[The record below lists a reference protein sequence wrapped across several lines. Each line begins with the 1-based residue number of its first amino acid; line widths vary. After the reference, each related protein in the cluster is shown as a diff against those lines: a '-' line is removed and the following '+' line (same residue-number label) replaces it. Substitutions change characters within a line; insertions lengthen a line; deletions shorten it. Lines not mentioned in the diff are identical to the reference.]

1 MRNTFLNRNFFI
13 AFSVVILFF
22 VLAYAYP
29 ILFEVV
35 RGVLYLFALLVLF
48 DWIQLYRIKN
58 QLSLKREVPEQLSL
72 SDGEEVE
79 YSITN
84 ESKLNL
90 KLELFDELPE
100 QFQFRKAIK
109 LMDLSAGEEHQF
121 MHMVRPYERGEYDF
135 GKCHLIY
142 TAGPFYFTQRRVSFD
157 EETKARVVPSIK
169 QMKQHELEV
178 FSQTAS
184 LSGIRKIRSVGQN
197 DEFEHIRAYVQGD
210 NIKSIN
216 WKATSRT
223 NELMV
228 DHYQDS
234 KHQEVYCV
242 LDKGRSMK
250 MPFDGMTLLDYSIN
264 SILSLSNIILK
275 KYDHAGLVSFSEVIG
290 STVKASAKKGQL
302 EKISTALY
310 KETTGYKESNFEL
323 LLHFTRH
330 NLTRRSIWLFFTNF
344 ETPYDL
350 HRQLPYLRL
359 MTKRHLVVV
368 IIFINTTLIETS
380 EMDCE
385 RKSDI
390 YLKTFAER
398 AIIEKQRIK
407 EELIQNGIQTI
418 LTKPKDLSVNVINKY
433 LEIKARRLK

>member
-1 MRNTFLNRNFFI
+1 M
-13 AFSVVILFF
+13 VF
-22 VLAYAYP
+22 V
-29 ILFEVV
+29 
-35 RGVLYLFALLVLF
+35 
-48 DWIQLYRIKN
+48 DWYQLYKVKGEI
-58 QLSLKREVPEQLSL
+58 SLERQVPEQLSL
-72 SDGEEVE
+72 SDGEEIE
-79 YSITN
+79 YTLRNDSD
-84 ESKLNL
+84 LDL
-90 KLELFDELPE
+90 DAELFDELPS
-100 QFQFRKAIK
+100 QFQYRRPIR
-109 LMDLSAGEEHQF
+109 LLELEAGEDLNFSHT
-121 MHMVRPYERGEYDF
+121 VRPYVRGEYDF
-135 GKCHLIY
+135 GNLHLIY
-142 TAGPFYFTQRRVSFD
+142 STGPFHFTQRRITFD
-157 EETKARVVPSIK
+157 EALKARVVPSIK
-169 QMKQHELEV
+169 QMKKHELEV

-197 DEFEHIRAYVQGD
+197 DEFEHIRPYVQGD

-250 MPFDGMTLLDYSIN
+250 MPFEGMTLLDYSIN

-275 KYDHAGLVSFSEVIG
+275 KYDHAGLISFSETIG
-290 STVKASAKKGQL
+290 STIKASAKKGQL

-310 KETTGYKESNFEL
+310 KETTGFKESNFEL

-368 IIFINTTLIETS
+368 IIFINTTLIDTS
-380 EMDCE
+380 EMECE
-385 RKSDI
+385 TKSDI

-407 EELIQNGIQTI
+407 EELIKNGIQTI

>member
-1 MRNTFLNRNFFI
+1 MGLAIFI
-13 AFSVVILFF
+13 VLF
-22 VLAYAYP
+22 VLAYAFP
-29 ILFEVV
+29 ILFNVI
-35 RGVLYLFALLVLF
+35 RLLFVLFLLVVLIDWYRLF
-48 DWIQLYRIKN
+48 KIKKQLEFVR
-58 QLSLKREVPEQLSL
+58 QVPEQLSL
-72 SDGEEVE
+72 SDGEDLK
-79 YSITN
+79 YRLSN
-84 ESKLNL
+84 ESNL
-90 KLELFDELPE
+90 SIKAELFDELPA
-100 QFQFRKAIK
+100 QFQYRKPIK
-109 LMDLSAGEEHQF
+109 LLELEAGEELKFSHT
-121 MHMVRPYERGEYDF
+121 VRPYVRGEYNF
-135 GKCHLIY
+135 GRLHLIY
-142 TAGPFYFTQRRVSFD
+142 SASPFYFTQRRITFNQALK
-157 EETKARVVPSIK
+157 TRVVPSIK
-169 QMKQHELEV
+169 QMKKHELEV

-197 DEFEHIRAYVQGD
+197 DEFEHIRPYVQGD

-216 WKATSRT
+216 WKATSRA
-223 NELMV
+223 NDLMV
-228 DHYQDS
+228 DHFQDT
-234 KHQEVYCV
+234 KHQEVYCI

-250 MPFDGMTLLDYSIN
+250 MPFEGMTLLDYSIN

-275 KYDHAGLVSFSEVIG
+275 KYDYAGLISFSEVIG
-290 STVKASAKKGQL
+290 STLKASAKKGQL

-310 KETTGYKESNFEL
+310 RETTSFKESNFEL

-380 EMDCE
+380 EMECE
-385 RKSDI
+385 TKSDI

-407 EELIQNGIQTI
+407 EELIRNGIQTI
-418 LTKPKDLSVNVINKY
+418 LTKPKNLSVNVINKY